1 MKGALFAASAL
12 LGSAAASH
20 GAHQA
25 FHARRG
31 TGGAYPY
38 PTEVH
43 YEEVCGTT
51 TVTVYGDATL
61 APMAPPP
68 APPVANVSVP
78 VSVIYVTPSPV
89 KPAPTAEVTICPTP
103 GTYTFP
109 AKTTT
114 IVDTTTVCGDT
125 VTVVPSGTHSY
136 GAVVTSV
143 STATTVT
150 CPYAAVETEG
160 TVVTSVVKTTT
171 YVCPSAGEY
180 TVIPPKVTE
189 CSESAT
195 IVYPTVSV
203 ITPGVYTKKEETV
216 TVVKTSQVYVCPY
229 ETVVVSPSPKPEAPK
244 STPVYEAPKP
254 STPAYEAPKSSAP
267 VYEAPKPSTPAY
279 ETPKSS
285 APVYEAPKLSTPA
298 YEAPKSSAPVY
309 EAPKPSTPA
318 YEAPKSSAPVYEAPK
333 PSTPAY
339 EAPKSSAPAYS
350 APAYTPVV
358 SSKSVESVKPKP
370 SDTPSYGGS
379 GRVVTKGDK
388 WAMTYTPYTKDGQC
402 KSKSEVDSD
411 ISEIAKLGFTTIRC
425 YSTDCGVFEN
435 VAPACKSH
443 GLKIILGIFFEAGGK
458 GPFSDYA
465 EKQLTEIK
473 NGAPKDDLVMVIVGN
488 ECIFNGICDAEQLG
502 SYIDHVRTELH
513 GCGFSKEI
521 AITTTEPVNIWEEK
535 GAALCS
541 HIDVFTCQVHP
552 FFTSR
557 ITPSEAGEFAAQQLE
572 QAAKVCPEAAKKGK
586 YITEIGWPSQ
596 GETNGAAI
604 PGPSQQKEAIKSI
617 LAKVGKESVLFSF
630 QDDSWKPYGAFGVE
644 RYFGCK
650 DALSY

>member
-1 MKGALFAASAL
+1 MV
-12 LGSAAASH
+12 
-20 GAHQA
+20 
-25 FHARRG
+25 
-31 TGGAYPY
+31 P
-38 PTEVH
+38 EVP
-43 YEEVCGTT
+43 
-51 TVTVYGDATL
+51 A
-61 APMAPPP
+61 P

-78 VSVIYVTPSPV
+78 VSIIYVTPSPI

-114 IVDTTTVCGDT
+114 VVETTTVCGDT

-180 TVIPPKVTE
+180 TVVPPTVTV

-203 ITPGVYTKKEETV
+203 IVPGTYTKPEETV
-216 TVVKTSQVYVCPY
+216 TVIKTSQVYVCPY
-229 ETVVVSPSPKPEAPK
+229 ETIVVSPSPKPEAPK
-244 STPVYEAPKP
+244 ATPVYEAPKVSP
-254 STPAYEAPKSSAP
+254 PAYEAPKHSA
-267 VYEAPKPSTPAY
+267 
-279 ETPKSS
+279 
-285 APVYEAPKLSTPA
+285 PA
-298 YEAPKSSAPVY
+298 YEAPKHTA
-309 EAPKPSTPA
+309 PA
-318 YEAPKSSAPVYEAPK
+318 YEAPKH
-333 PSTPAY
+333 
-339 EAPKSSAPAYS
+339 SAPAY
-350 APAYTPVV
+350 APPAYTPVV
-358 SSKSVESVKPKP
+358 PSKPAETPIPVESVKPKP
-370 SDTPSYGGS
+370 SAPSYGGS

-402 KSKSEVDSD
+402 KSKAEVDSD
-411 ISEIAKLGFTTIRC
+411 IAEIAKLGFTTIRS

-435 VAPACKSH
+435 VTPACKAH

-465 EKQLTEIK
+465 QKQLTEIK

-488 ECIFNGICDAEQLG
+488 ECIFNNICNAEELG

-513 GCGFSKEI
+513 GAGFSKEI

-535 GAALCS
+535 GASLCS

-586 YITEIGWPSQ
+586 YITEIGWPSH
-596 GETNGAAI
+596 GEANGAAI

-617 LAKVGKESVLFSF
+617 LSVVGKESVLFSF
-630 QDDSWKPYGAFGVE
+630 QDDAWKPYGAFGVE
-644 RYFGCK
+644 RFFGCK
-650 DALSY
+650 EALY